1 MFSLH
6 FSSLVKYLIGIFFLQ
21 GTTGLIVY
29 AALKTDLT
37 QTWPLYGALGVTV
50 AAMTA
55 LWFSSIATGAR
66 KESLAKAQ
74 ASFSREKEQLR
85 VRVEQEK
92 IREIKN
98 TQRQAQRQQQRARF
112 GSQAKT
118 GLIIAGGVGAGLL
131 LLMTQ
136 MISLGVLALSTAG
149 GAAIGYGVRARQER
163 LASGEGDLLRLGRR
177 AKPVRVLEAGS
188 QPQAI
193 TQNPRPVGTERG
205 WETE

>member
-1 MFSLH
+1 
-6 FSSLVKYLIGIFFLQ
+6 
-21 GTTGLIVY
+21 
-29 AALKTDLT
+29 
-37 QTWPLYGALGVTV
+37 
-50 AAMTA
+50 MTA

>member
-1 MFSLH
+1 MLPLH
-6 FSSLVKYLIGIFFLQ
+6 LSSFVKYLIGILFLQ

-55 LWFSSIATGAR
+55 LWFNSIATGAR

-98 TQRQAQRQQQRARF
+98 TQRLAKRQQQRARF

-118 GLIIAGGVGAGLL
+118 GLIMAVGVGAGLL